1 MASALRT
8 ILILGRC
15 SNLPTVWSNC
25 LAAWVLAGGGPWSA
39 FYWLCGGAA
48 CLYLGGMFLNDAF
61 DAQFDRLHRPE
72 RPIPRGMIHIQ
83 TVWALGF
90 GLLGLGWL
98 ILAFL
103 SATTAA
109 LALSLALAILLYNA
123 VHKLMKEG
131 ALVMALC
138 RALLYLVAAS
148 ATEQGVN
155 GLTIWSALVLGS
167 YVAGLSFLATWES
180 FPSRPPLWPA
190 TLMFPPLFLA
200 FLINPGSYRWN
211 ALVLGLALCAWTGR
225 NVWLA
230 RWALHHQ
237 VRQAVGGLLAGIILV
252 DWLAVADQAF
262 QLGPVFIVLFVAA
275 LLLQQITPA
284 S

>member
-8 ILILGRC
+8 FLILGRC

-48 CLYLGGMFLNDAF
+48 CLYL
-61 DAQFDRLHRPE
+61 
-72 RPIPRGMIHIQ
+72 GMIHIQ

-284 S
+284 SWPSEELAFTSESSE